1 MIAAYHAGYILD
13 ASIAVKWFAERA
25 EAERDRALA
34 VRARHAAGRIRL
46 SVPMSFLLE
55 VANALRFS
63 HRFADRKS
71 TRLNS
76 SHIQK
81 SRMPSS
87 A

>member
-1 MIAAYHAGYILD
+1 MVVAEYIEQKRDAHLAELIEFLRIPSVSTKSEHKPDIA
-13 ASIAVKWFAERA
+13 RA
-25 EAERDRALA
+25 AQW
-34 VRARHAAGRIRL
+34 
-46 SVPMSFLLE
+46 
-55 VANALRFS
+55 VANALRAAGME
-63 HRFADRKS
+63 RVDRKS